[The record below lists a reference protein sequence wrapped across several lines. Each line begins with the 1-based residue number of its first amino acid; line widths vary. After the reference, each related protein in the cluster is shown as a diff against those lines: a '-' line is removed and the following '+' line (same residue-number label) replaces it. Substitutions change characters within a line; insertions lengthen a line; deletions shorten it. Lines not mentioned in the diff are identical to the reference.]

1 MSKTINFAVKFEEE
15 IVRQLETLKQT
26 DSEEITSILDAV
38 IKAEEKIIK
47 VLKDAQKLDISL
59 DTYKQIGIDKILDKD
74 NAFVDFMKN
83 KDADFLKIFCELT
96 AISAL
101 IDRSA
106 QFYSQSAANNSNPT
120 LKLFLSSLAQV
131 KNVLRGRLKGCIRSV
146 SNDIWQEVGFAPFAL
161 GKD

>member
-1 MSKTINFAVKFEEE
+1 MSKVLNFAVKFEEE
-15 IVRQLETLKQT
+15 IVRQLESLKKT
-26 DSEEITSILDAV
+26 DSEEIVSILNAV
-38 IKAEEKIIK
+38 IEAEEKMIE
-47 VLKDAQKLDISL
+47 VLKEAQTYDIDL

-74 NAFVDFMKN
+74 NEFVNFMKN
-83 KDADFLKIFCELT
+83 KEADFLKIFCELT
-96 AISAL
+96 SISAL

-106 QFYSQSAANNSNPT
+106 QFYSQSAANNSHPS

-146 SNDIWQEVGFAPFAL
+146 SNDLWQEVGFAPFAL

>member
-38 IKAEEKIIK
+38 IKAEEKIIE